1 MRPFID
7 ILKLPK
13 NSWTLYVVQ
22 SLSHV
27 QLFAIPWTVACQAP
41 LSTESSREKYCSEL
55 QSPPPGS
62 LPNPGNES
70 GSPELQADPL
80 MSKPPGCMPY
90 VCVCA

>member
-1 MRPFID
+1 MVRHYYSHEWVKVLVTQSCPTLHNPLNCSLPD
-7 ILKLPK
+7 SSVHGIL
-13 NSWTLYVVQ
+13 Q
-22 SLSHV
+22 
-27 QLFAIPWTVACQAP
+27 
-41 LSTESSREKYCSEL
+41 EKYWSEL
-55 QSPPPGS
+55 RSPPPPGS